1 MTAGRLW
8 LSWPRSWNKNRSAQ
22 VPPLP
27 KKKYPKARQRQR
39 RSHII
44 LNLPHLVP
52 CPQCRTLRLPH
63 RACPVCGT
71 YRGRTV
77 VEIEEQRRRPS

>member
-1 MTAGRLW
+1 MA
-8 LSWPRSWNKNRSAQ
+8 
-22 VPPLP
+22 PLP

-39 RSHII
+39 RSHIMI
-44 LNLPHLVP
+44 NLPHLVP
-52 CPQCRTLRLPH
+52 CPQCHSLRLPH

-77 VEIEEQRRRPS
+77 LKVEEPHRLPGQR